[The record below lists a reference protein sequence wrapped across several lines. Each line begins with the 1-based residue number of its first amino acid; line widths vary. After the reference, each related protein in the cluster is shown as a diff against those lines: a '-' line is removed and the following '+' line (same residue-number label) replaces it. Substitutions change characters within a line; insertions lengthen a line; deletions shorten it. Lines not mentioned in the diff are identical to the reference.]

1 MTYLGISGNL
11 GHSFQRSVNM
21 RGESKKRVHAN
32 DDQVGNKG
40 KMKGGVNNAKKSFGK
55 GIDIRT
61 VRDLTGGKYGK

>member
-1 MTYLGISGNL
+1 
-11 GHSFQRSVNM
+11 M

-40 KMKGGVNNAKKSFGK
+40 KMKGGVNNAKKSVGK

-61 VRDLTGGKYGK
+61 VRELTGGKYGK

>member
-1 MTYLGISGNL
+1 MTSLGTSGNL
-11 GHSFQRSVNM
+11 GLDSTECAM

-40 KMKGGVNNAKKSFGK
+40 KMKGGVDNAKKSFGK

-61 VRDLTGGKYGK
+61 TRDTSGSKFSH

>member
-1 MTYLGISGNL
+1 
-11 GHSFQRSVNM
+11 M

-40 KMKGGVNNAKKSFGK
+40 KMKGGVDNAKKSFGK

-61 VRDLTGGKYGK
+61 TRDTSGSKFSH